1 MIITYIA
8 NLHQLTTDM
17 WLKPCHQPYIYI
29 LIIHPQ
35 VITMFSDPKKS
46 RELAALLDIPAEMIV
61 VFLAMPIFRGVR
73 GKLMGKYMGNIWKIY
88 GKYIGNIWK
97 IYGKIWEILCFYGW
111 VSIWFLS
118 SNYGR
123 DSPAMF
129 D

>member
-1 MIITYIA
+1 MSSTI
-8 NLHQLTTDM
+8 
-17 WLKPCHQPYIYI
+17 YIYI
-29 LIIHPQ
+29 NNPSPSHHHVFGSKKIQGIGGSAGHPCGDDCG
-35 VITMFSDPKKS
+35 VSCHAHFSGRS
-46 RELAALLDIPAEMIV
+46 GE
-61 VFLAMPIFRGVR
+61 
-73 GKLMGKYMGNIWKIY
+73 LMGKYMGNIWKIY

>member
-1 MIITYIA
+1 MFFGSKKIQGIGGSA
-8 NLHQLTTDM
+8 GH
-17 WLKPCHQPYIYI
+17 PCGDDCGVSCHAHFSGRSGETHGKIY
-29 LIIHPQ
+29 
-35 VITMFSDPKKS
+35 
-46 RELAALLDIPAEMIV
+46 
-61 VFLAMPIFRGVR
+61 
-73 GKLMGKYMGNIWKIY
+73 GKHMENIWKIY
-88 GKYIGNIWK
+88 RKYMENIWK